1 MVVGLPASHAFAM
14 YLNESFNDMSDTNL
28 KKDTSLSC
36 FEEFLEFV
44 GKRTANDDV
53 ISFIVTI
60 TSQSRSCSDVT
71 LCS

>member
-1 MVVGLPASHAFAM
+1 
-14 YLNESFNDMSDTNL
+14 L